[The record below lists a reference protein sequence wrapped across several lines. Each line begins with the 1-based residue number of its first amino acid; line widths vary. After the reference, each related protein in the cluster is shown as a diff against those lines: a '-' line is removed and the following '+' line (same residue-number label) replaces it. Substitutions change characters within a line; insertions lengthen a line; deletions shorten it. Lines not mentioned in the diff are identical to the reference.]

1 MKPAPFKEAS
11 RQRDLVAY
19 QALGLISSLVRHKS
33 LPEYAA
39 ALGAEIVAA
48 AEQYDADLR
57 AAATDEAA

>member
-19 QALGLISSLVRHKS
+19 KALGLVSSLVRDKS

-39 ALGAEIVAA
+39 GIGAEIM
-48 AEQYDADLR
+48 AEADKYDAELR
-57 AAATDEAA
+57 AAATGEAA